1 MTQLDSFRI
10 LRFPTPFR
18 MAFKHSS
25 AARATTEN
33 VIVEIRTASGTVG
46 HGEGC
51 PRSYVT
57 GETTD
62 SAARFLAN
70 TLPDLCSTVT
80 SVATLEQWMDDNRT
94 VIDDNPAAFCAAEL
108 AVLDALA
115 RAEGVSVDRLLDLPD
130 PVGPFVYSAVL
141 GDNPLPLFAA
151 QVARYRWSRLTDYKI
166 KLSGDPAR
174 DRRKVTLLR
183 RSGRLRLRVDANNHW
198 DRPGPA
204 IDHLRSLGVPLFG
217 IEEPLAADDHQGF
230 LEIAEAVDAP
240 IILDESLLRTDQFSS
255 LPGRSDR
262 WTVNCRVSK
271 MGGLIRSMRVAKQ
284 AEAHGSGLVVGAQ
297 VGETSLLTRA
307 AISLVAAHRSTV
319 QAQEGA
325 FGTYLLTTDITD
337 DPIMFGRHGL
347 LQDTERLAGRPGL
360 GVDVVT
366 DRLKPLPADPSSAG
380 S

>member
-1 MTQLDSFRI
+1 MTSLESFRI

-33 VIVEIRTASGTVG
+33 VIVEVRAADGAVG
-46 HGEGC
+46 YGEGC

-57 GETTD
+57 GETT
-62 SAARFLAN
+62 AGATQFLDEV
-70 TLPDLCSTVT
+70 LPDLCSTVD
-80 SVATLEQWMDDNRT
+80 SVASLERWIDDNQAA
-94 VIDDNPAAFCAAEL
+94 IDDNPAAFCAAEL

-115 RAEGVSVDRLLDLPD
+115 RAEAVPIDEVLSLET

-151 QVARYRWSRLTDYKI
+151 QLARYRWSRLTDYKI

-174 DRRKVTLLR
+174 DRRKVALLR
-183 RSGRLRLRVDANNHW
+183 RTGALRLRVDANNHW
-198 DRPGPA
+198 EQAGPA

-217 IEEPLAADDHQGF
+217 IEEPLKADDHQGF
-230 LEIAEAVDAP
+230 LEIAEALDAP
-240 IILDESLLRTDQFSS
+240 IILDESLLRTEQLSS
-255 LPGRSDR
+255 LPGSPAR
-262 WTVNCRVSK
+262 WTLNCRVSK
-271 MGGLIRSMRVAKQ
+271 MGGLIRSLRVA
-284 AEAHGSGLVVGAQ
+284 ADAAAHGSGLVVGAH

-307 AISLVAAHRSTV
+307 ALSLVGANRATV

-337 DPIMFGRHGL
+337 EAIMFGRRGL
-347 LQDTERLAGRPGL
+347 LADADGRVRRPGL
-360 GVDVVT
+360 GVDVVG
-366 DRLKPLPADPSSAG
+366 DRLEPLSVQAG